1 MNADQFLG
9 HAAAVVRERRKA
21 HGDPLDLFEQ
31 VAARWEHVLGTR
43 VTPAQVILCMVELKL
58 ARLTRNS
65 GHIDSI
71 TDLAGYASILQ
82 EIQE

>member
-9 HAAAVVRERRKA
+9 HAAAVVRDRRKVY
-21 HGDPLDLFEQ
+21 GDPQRLFDR
-31 VAARWEHVLGTR
+31 VAVRWGQVLGTR

-58 ARLTRNS
+58 ARLS
-65 GHIDSI
+65 GNPGHADSI
-71 TDLAGYASILQ
+71 TDLAGYAAILQ

>member
-9 HAAAVVRERRKA
+9 HTAAIVRGRRKA
-21 HGDPLDLFEQ
+21 HGEPLDLFEQ
-31 VAARWEHVLGTR
+31 VAARWEHVLGKR

-58 ARLTRNS
+58 ARLSGNP

>member
-9 HAAAVVRERRKA
+9 HAAAVVRDRRKA
-21 HGDPLDLFEQ
+21 HGDPQDLFEQ
-31 VAARWEHVLGTR
+31 VAVRWGLVLGKR

-58 ARLTRNS
+58 ARLSRNP